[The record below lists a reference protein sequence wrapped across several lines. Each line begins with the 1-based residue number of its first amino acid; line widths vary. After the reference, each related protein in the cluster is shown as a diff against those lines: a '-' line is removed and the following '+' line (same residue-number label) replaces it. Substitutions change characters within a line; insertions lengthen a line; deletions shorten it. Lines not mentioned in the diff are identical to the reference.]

1 MTYAQPQ
8 PNRLSIGYE
17 RSKVL
22 NPWVFADYGQPQRQ
36 RGQVSPY
43 VYQTRPPT
51 VYHPNLSGVGAEEV
65 GSPDAAVKTPDE
77 ERLELQRAAVC
88 WQRRGV
94 MAAERMVVLSMIGA
108 SVALAG
114 LLFTLNVHRK

>member
-1 MTYAQPQ
+1 MTYA
-8 PNRLSIGYE
+8 PNRLAIGYE
-17 RSKVL
+17 RAKVL

-36 RGQVSPY
+36 RGQVSPL

-51 VYHPNLSGVGAEEV
+51 VYHPNLSGVGAEEM
-65 GSPDAAVKTPDE
+65 GQSAAVAAKTPDE

-94 MAAERMVVLSMIGA
+94 LASEKMVIFSMIGA
-108 SVALAG
+108 SVAFAG
-114 LLFTLNVHRK
+114 LFFTLMSHHR